1 MTGFFCMIPLISSLF
16 AACIG
21 APTLATGYVEGEYR
35 LIAPVENAR
44 VAMVSVAKGNRVGK
58 GALLAQLDNSD
69 TKAAVAQAKAALANA
84 KARLENLQTG
94 KRPQEIASLQASLRS
109 ARAQSE
115 EAERNLER
123 QADLIRRGVATQ
135 STYDSAST
143 SARVARLKAEEVE
156 AQLELSRL
164 PAREAERKA
173 AEAAVDEA
181 RANLET
187 AHWRLA
193 ERQLHAPEP
202 GEIADVLRREGEMAG
217 PSSPVISLLPDGA
230 VKLVFFVEQALL
242 SQVSQGTSVEA
253 TCDGCPSGQSAV
265 VEWIAS
271 EPEFTPPVIYSLDNR
286 QKLVWRVEAAP
297 TSQSSALKPGQIV
310 DVHLPASGAEQ

>member
-94 KRPQEIASLQASLRS
+94 KRPQEIASHQASLRS

-173 AEAAVDEA
+173 AE
-181 RANLET
+181 
-187 AHWRLA
+187 
-193 ERQLHAPEP
+193 
-202 GEIADVLRREGEMAG
+202 
-217 PSSPVISLLPDGA
+217 
-230 VKLVFFVEQALL
+230 
-242 SQVSQGTSVEA
+242 
-253 TCDGCPSGQSAV
+253 
-265 VEWIAS
+265 
-271 EPEFTPPVIYSLDNR
+271 
-286 QKLVWRVEAAP
+286 EAA
-297 TSQSSALKPGQIV
+297 A
-310 DVHLPASGAEQ
+310 